1 MGELIKNYRDGF
13 NPNPISSPEKQQ
25 ETSAFGTI
33 ILISFLIVTLLGVHY
48 LEKKE
53 IKKAEL

>member
-1 MGELIKNYRDGF
+1 MGEVIKNYRDGF
-13 NPNPISSPEKQQ
+13 NPNPISSSEKQK

-48 LEKKE
+48 LDKKE
-53 IKKAEL
+53 IKQTEL